1 MFMLTFINSVPLIHK
16 PVGEEVSRKQK
27 IADAK
32 KEMEESGF
40 NLAIAFGMFVTVWL
54 LRKLINKK

>member
-1 MFMLTFINSVPLIHK
+1 MFTFLNAVPLIHK
-16 PVGEEVSRKQK
+16 PVGEEVARKQK